1 MEYMYRWLIKPMNR
15 MCLPM
20 EGEDRVAARDDAEA
34 LKKARASLT
43 RRYGRGAR
51 NLAIINWMVAVHH
64 DVEIP

>member
-1 MEYMYRWLIKPMNR
+1 